1 MGILSL
7 EGKSKCSLQLLV
19 AAGCEDVLLLCLVR
33 GFANKLIF
41 CFRIVMFSVA
51 FGNQKL

>member
-7 EGKSKCSLQLLV
+7 EEKSKCSLQSLV
-19 AAGCEDVLLLCLVR
+19 TAGCEDVLLLCPVR
-33 GFANKLIF
+33 AFASKLIF
-41 CFRIVMFSVA
+41 CFRIVMFSVV

>member
-7 EGKSKCSLQLLV
+7 EEKSKCSLQLPV

-41 CFRIVMFSVA
+41 CFRIVMFSVT